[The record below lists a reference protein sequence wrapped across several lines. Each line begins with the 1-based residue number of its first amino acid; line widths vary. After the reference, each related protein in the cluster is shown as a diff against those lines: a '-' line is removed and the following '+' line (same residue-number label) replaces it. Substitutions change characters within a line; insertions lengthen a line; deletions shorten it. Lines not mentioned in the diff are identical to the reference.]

1 MLISQVHKFSA
12 QAAKTVATE
21 LKDDEAVAAKQK
33 KEDPDEVAIESKDGE
48 AMDVNQK
55 EKDHEDKKSG
65 TKGKSQCFAPL
76 PRTP

>member
-1 MLISQVHKFSA
+1 MSANEAAPLNQAVLDAVTRSAEA

-65 TKGKSQCFAPL
+65 TK
-76 PRTP
+76 